1 MKKIIVSLI
10 VGFGIGF
17 SFSSYQV
24 AKEKQSEEQVKVDY
38 WNRCSTRFLTLKN
51 GNNYTD
57 ELLGKYVTIC
67 RDHYYQLREYYR
79 NQENK
84 LSKWYL
90 YKSIN
95 FWILDL
101 WIYWKLHRTN
111 IDLKNLC

>member
-1 MKKIIVSLI
+1 MKKIIVSVI

-24 AKEKQSEEQVKVDY
+24 AKEKQREEQVKVDY
-38 WNRCSTRFLTLKN
+38 CNTWSTRFLTLKN

-57 ELLGKYVTIC
+57 ELLGKYVKIC

-84 LSKWYL
+84 LSK
-90 YKSIN
+90 
-95 FWILDL
+95 
-101 WIYWKLHRTN
+101 
-111 IDLKNLC
+111 